1 MRTLDRYVLREWG
14 RIFFVVLLGFPILV
28 IVIELTDNLNRYL
41 GRGLTKGTVA
51 LAFAYGMPNTMFL
64 VLPAAVLFA
73 TVFTVGV
80 LGRHSEITAAK
91 ASGISFHRL
100 TRPLFAA
107 GIASFLAGIGIG
119 ELVPIGYTRKSI
131 LLGEKAIRTTGS
143 RFNFVYR
150 ADRGWVYAIR
160 SLDVSQRQVRDVVLD
175 RQGTGPE
182 YPTVVVA
189 APRASYDSA
198 ARGDPRHWTLY
209 NGTIRLLLEADRE
222 REFAYQTM
230 VMPSFSETPE
240 DLLAEPKAPE
250 EMRYFELG
258 RYIDALARSGSDVR
272 KLAVDRALKL
282 SIPFTCIIIALF
294 GAPLAITSPRSGAA
308 WGIAASLATTFI
320 FLLLEQLSR
329 AIGGGGLL
337 PPTLSAWVPNLFFG
351 VGAGWLLAR
360 AKT

>member
-14 RIFFVVLLGFPILV
+14 RIFLVVLLGFPVLV

-41 GRGLTKGTVA
+41 SRGLSKGTVA
-51 LAFAYGMPNTMFL
+51 LALAYGMPNTMFL

-100 TRPLFAA
+100 ARPLFGA
-107 GIASFLAGIGIG
+107 GIAAFLVGIGIG
-119 ELVPIGYTRKSI
+119 ELVPIGYSRKSV
-131 LLGEKAIRTTGS
+131 LLGEKAVRTTGS

-160 SLDVSQRQVRDVVLD
+160 ALDVSQRQIRDVVLD

-189 APRASYDSA
+189 APRATFDA
-198 ARGDPRHWTLY
+198 PKRRWTLRD
-209 NGTIRLLLEADRE
+209 GTIRLLLEANRE
-222 REFAYQTM
+222 REFSYQTL
-230 VMPSFSETPE
+230 VMPSLTETPE
-240 DLLAEPKAPE
+240 ELLAEPKAPE
-250 EMRYFELG
+250 EMRYVELG

-282 SIPFTCIIIALF
+282 SIPFTCIIITLF
-294 GAPLAITSPRSGAA
+294 GAPLAITNPRSGAA
-308 WGIAASLATTFI
+308 WGVAASLGTTFI

-337 PPTLSAWVPNLFFG
+337 PPTLAAWVPNLFFG
-351 VGAGWLLAR
+351 VGAGWLLRR
-360 AKT
+360 AQT

>member
-1 MRTLDRYVLREWG
+1 VKTLDRYVLREWG
-14 RIFFVVLLGFPILV
+14 RIFLVVLLGFPVLV

-41 GRGLTKGTVA
+41 SRGLTKGTVA
-51 LAFAYGMPNTMFL
+51 LALVYGMPNTMFL

-100 TRPLFAA
+100 ARPLFAA
-107 GIASFLAGIGIG
+107 GVVAFLVGIGIG
-119 ELVPIGYTRKSI
+119 ELVPVGYSRKAV
-131 LLGEKAIRTTGS
+131 LLGEKAVRTTGS

-150 ADRGWVYAIR
+150 ADQGWVYAIR
-160 SLDVSQRQVRDVVLD
+160 SLEVTQRQMRDAVLD

-182 YPTVVVA
+182 YPTIAVA
-189 APRASYDSA
+189 APRGTYSDTTH
-198 ARGDPRHWTLY
+198 RWTLRD
-209 NGTIRLLLEADRE
+209 GTIRLLLGADRE
-222 REFAYQTM
+222 REFGYETLRM
-230 VMPSFSETPE
+230 RTLTETPE

-250 EMRYFELG
+250 EMRYVELG
-258 RYIDALARSGSDVR
+258 RYIDALARSGSDIR

-294 GAPLAITSPRSGAA
+294 GAPLAVTNPRSGAA
-308 WGIAASLATTFI
+308 WGVAASLATTFI

-337 PPTLSAWVPNLFFG
+337 PPTLAAWVPNLFFG
-351 VGAGWLLAR
+351 GGAAWLLGRAR
-360 AKT
+360 T